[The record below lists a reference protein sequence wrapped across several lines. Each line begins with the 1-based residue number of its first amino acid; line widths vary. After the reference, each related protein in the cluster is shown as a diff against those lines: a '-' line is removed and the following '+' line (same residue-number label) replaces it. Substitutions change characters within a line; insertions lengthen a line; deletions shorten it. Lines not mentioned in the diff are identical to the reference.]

1 MRSFF
6 LTCLMLALLLL
17 GLGRLTH
24 AGDRLEIAEFLTATD
39 QEALDGYF
47 GLGGDTMVV
56 VKQDSGLQRW
66 LKGHAGQRVRV
77 TLEPAGPEH

>member
-1 MRSFF
+1 MRVIFF
-6 LTCLMLALLLL
+6 TWLMLALLLL

-39 QEALDGYF
+39 QEATDGYF
-47 GLGGDTMVV
+47 SLGGDMMVV
-56 VKQDSGLQRW
+56 VQRDSGLQRW

-77 TLEPAGPEH
+77 TLEPAGPEQ